1 MIHTCGAD
9 GVAGEFRGDFDM
21 SDPVNGSRMQI
32 LEASRARRERLTRA
46 LYEQVRRGIFR
57 ILGISEHLVL
67 TPTRLPLDVF
77 RASLLRVELFS

>member
-1 MIHTCGAD
+1 MMHTWGAD
-9 GVAGEFRGDFDM
+9 ELAGEHRGGFDM

-32 LEASRARRERLTRA
+32 LEAKRARRERLTRA
-46 LYEQVRRGIFR
+46 LYEQVCRGIFR

-67 TPTRLPLDVF
+67 TPTRLPLGVF